1 MIVER
6 NDARVGLFVL
16 VGLGLFLG
24 LVFLKTARQVTER
37 TYAMK
42 AELARLEGVDVGTEV
57 QLQGWRVGRVERVA
71 LKRAGTSYHFIATLS
86 VNEDIRLWE
95 GTKAVVVPKGFGGV
109 AVSFELPP
117 EDARTQELPHGALLP
132 GDSGVS
138 FNGVLEKVDALLEN
152 LNGAVTDLRA
162 KGAGVVLDHPQ
173 VKPILRSL
181 QATLNAYQSLGSEA
195 RGLASKGGK
204 SLEEL
209 DKGLLA
215 LTASGR
221 AVQQLLEKRGPD
233 LDKGLAEL
241 PAVMAQLKALTA
253 TLQDMLAQDRPEID
267 ATLKALRRDLESAEE
282 LVELL
287 KRKPNRLVFGTPSEA
302 EKEAA
307 RKAVE
312 QRRKESA
319 PKP

>member
-6 NDARVGLFVL
+6 NDAKVGLFVL

-24 LVFLKTARQVTER
+24 LVFLKTAQQVTER
-37 TYAMK
+37 TYPMK
-42 AELARLEGVDVGTEV
+42 ARLARLEGVDVGTEV
-57 QLQGWRVGRVERVA
+57 QLQGWRVGRVEKVELQRE
-71 LKRAGTSYHFIATLS
+71 GTAYSFIATLS
-86 VNEDIRLWE
+86 VKEGIRLWD
-95 GTKAVVVPKGFGGV
+95 GTKAVVVPKGLGGV

-117 EDARTQELPHGALLP
+117 EDARSKELAPGALLP

-138 FNGVLEKVDALLEN
+138 LGGVLEKVDSLLEN
-152 LNGAVTDLRA
+152 LNGAVSDLRS

-181 QATLNAYQSLGSEA
+181 QATLDAYQALGVDA
-195 RGLASKGGK
+195 RALAAKGGH

-209 DKGLLA
+209 DRSLVA
-215 LTASGR
+215 LSASSR

-233 LDKGLAEL
+233 LDRALADL
-241 PAVMAQLKALTA
+241 PAVMAQLKGLTA
-253 TLQDMLAQDRPEID
+253 MLQDLLAEDRPEID

-282 LVELL
+282 LIELL
-287 KRKPNRLVFGTPSEA
+287 KRKPNRLVFGTPGTA

-319 PKP
+319 AKP